1 MHICVVCLINLG
13 IHDVEYTCINMCGMY
28 YMYASTFLTL
38 VKINQ
43 GTGHDLFGMRVIQ
56 VMYRYM
62 CVYTDFTM
70 II

>member
-1 MHICVVCLINLG
+1 
-13 IHDVEYTCINMCGMY
+13 MY
-28 YMYASTFLTL
+28 KYVWYVLHVRIYFSYIS
-38 VKINQ
+38 KNKP
-43 GTGHDLFGMRVIQ
+43 GYRYDLFGMRVIQ